1 MDFSSARS
9 ERFTAI
15 ASTLVA
21 IAILAGGVTAYQSHN
36 APVDDVVQLE
46 SDLRFQL
53 EVAFRHDP
61 NERARRLVKL
71 EEVSQAWHQSS
82 RTTADREQLAS
93 WLLEATIRSMPGSIE
108 VLPVVPHFGET
119 TSPQTVAQSTP
130 DVLVEPLP
138 NEIRAEEN
146 LKNRAEENG
155 ETVTQEPTLASPA
168 TEKIRPSTDSTQL
181 LAVPQPE
188 VATFLV
194 AMSPVA
200 MSPVA
205 MSPLATFPVT
215 MSPIAVSPF
224 VKTPRIN
231 LTELGARVAGYHQ
244 GLDEIDA
251 TLLIIE
257 PANLTA
263 LSEQIRLLEELTQDF
278 RFIRLYY
285 QTLTDRESRAVI
297 APRSMAAT
305 LAEIERRINRTQEA
319 RSGDFLGEFDLSN
332 QNEIAD
338 LRQQLAGV
346 TSRLDR

>member
-1 MDFSSARS
+1 MNFSAARS
-9 ERFTAI
+9 ERITAI

-71 EEVSQAWHQSS
+71 EEVSQAWQQSS
-82 RTTADREQLAS
+82 RTTAGREQLAS

-108 VLPVVPHFGET
+108 TLPVVPRFGGA
-119 TSPQTVAQSTP
+119 TSPKALAQSTP

-138 NEIRAEEN
+138 NEIRAEEDF
-146 LKNRAEENG
+146 KHWVEGNR
-155 ETVTQEPTLASPA
+155 ETVTQEPTPASSAAVTESSRLSANSAELPA
-168 TEKIRPSTDSTQL
+168 VL
-181 LAVPQPE
+181 QPE
-188 VATFLV
+188 MATPRLV
-194 AMSPVA
+194 AA
-200 MSPVA
+200 
-205 MSPLATFPVT
+205 
-215 MSPIAVSPF
+215 PI
-224 VKTPRIN
+224 RIN
-231 LTELGARVAGYHQ
+231 LTKLGARVAGYHQ

-257 PANLTA
+257 PADLTA

-285 QTLTDRESRAVI
+285 QALTDQESRAVLT
-297 APRSMAAT
+297 PRSMADT
-305 LAEIERRINRTQEA
+305 LAEIERRIDRTQEA
-319 RSGDFLGEFDLSN
+319 LSGDFLGEFDSSN
-332 QNEIAD
+332 QDQIAG

-346 TSRLDR
+346 TSRLDW